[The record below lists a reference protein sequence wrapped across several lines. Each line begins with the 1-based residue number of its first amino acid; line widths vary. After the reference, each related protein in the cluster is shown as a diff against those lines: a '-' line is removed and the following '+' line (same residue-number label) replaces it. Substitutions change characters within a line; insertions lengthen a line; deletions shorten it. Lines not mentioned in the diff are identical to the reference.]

1 MWGFYFF
8 SFKFLKL
15 NSLVILFQYFLVYC
29 VEIII
34 NNIHKI
40 IKAATLEIASSNQYQ
55 ISYKKIFKVVR
66 LIKYNQIVLSFI
78 LSFIIPVNNITEEVI
93 HQ

>member
-34 NNIHKI
+34 NNTHKI